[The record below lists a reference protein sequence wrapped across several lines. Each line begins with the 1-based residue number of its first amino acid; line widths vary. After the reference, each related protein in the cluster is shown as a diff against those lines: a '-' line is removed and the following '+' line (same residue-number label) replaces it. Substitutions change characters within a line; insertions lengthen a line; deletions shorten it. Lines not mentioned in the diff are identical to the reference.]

1 MKVIGIIPARF
12 ASTRFPGKPLADIN
26 GKPMIQ
32 WVYEGCLK
40 CGSLNDVYVA
50 TDDDRIQKAVI
61 AFGGKS
67 IMTSPKC
74 KSGTERVYDAMAYAS
89 LEADIIVNIQGD
101 EPGIISQQID
111 ELVAPFKDESVDIS
125 TLCIAFD
132 KRDNISNPN
141 KVKVVIGVNR
151 NAMMFSRLPIPYNIN
166 NKIQVKYFKHI
177 GLYAYRAKVLKKLI
191 KLQETPLEK
200 AESLEQLRW
209 LENGY
214 SIYIKETMIESQ
226 SVDTPEDLKSFIK
239 SL

>member
-32 WVYEGCLK
+32 WVYEGCIK
-40 CGSLNDVYVA
+40 CGSLDDVYVA
-50 TDDDRIQKAVI
+50 TDDDRIQNAVTS
-61 AFGGKS
+61 FGGKS
-67 IMTSPKC
+67 IMTSNKC
-74 KSGTERVYDAMAYAS
+74 KSGTERVYEAMANAA
-89 LEADIIVNIQGD
+89 LQADIIVNIQGD

-111 ELVAPFKDESVDIS
+111 ELVAPLKDKSVDIS

-132 KRDNISNPN
+132 KKDNISNPN
-141 KVKVVIGVNR
+141 KVKVVIGVNG
-151 NAMMFSRLPIPYNIN
+151 NAMMFSRLPIPYNGNN
-166 NKIQVKYFKHI
+166 NKVKYFKHI
-177 GLYAYRAKVLKKLI
+177 GLYAYRNKILKQLVKLE
-191 KLQETPLEK
+191 ETPLEK

-214 SIYIKETMIESQ
+214 SIHITETMTESQ
-226 SVDTPEDLKSFIK
+226 SIDTPEDLKAFIR

>member
-1 MKVIGIIPARF
+1 
-12 ASTRFPGKPLADIN
+12 
-26 GKPMIQ
+26 
-32 WVYEGCLK
+32 
-40 CGSLNDVYVA
+40 
-50 TDDDRIQKAVI
+50 
-61 AFGGKS
+61 
-67 IMTSPKC
+67 
-74 KSGTERVYDAMAYAS
+74 MAYAG